1 MEAVAVIVVIIVLSV
16 ILGVKPI
23 MLAFAAAVVV
33 GLMMAAMI
41 LLFFFFFIK
50 LLSSR
55 RAEAEFSR
63 IDTKPN
69 GKFKVAFYTI
79 DGTEYPNVFPEEGIL
94 EKSLYKTGRKYR
106 VYLNKKGYVF
116 DRFAVATCTL
126 GTLIGIG
133 ILTAAAYF
141 AFNIL

>member
-1 MEAVAVIVVIIVLSV
+1 MEAVAVIVIIIVLAI

-23 MLAFAAAVVV
+23 MLAFAAAVVI
-33 GLMMAAMI
+33 GLILAALI

-50 LLSSR
+50 LITSR
-55 RAEAEFSR
+55 KAEAEFSR

-79 DGTEYPNVFPEEGIL
+79 DGSEYPNVFPEDGIL
-94 EKSLYKTGRKYR
+94 ENSLYKKNRKYR

-126 GTLIGIG
+126 GTLISIA
-133 ILTAAAYF
+133 IVTAAVYF
-141 AFNIL
+141 AVNIL

>member
-126 GTLIGIG
+126 GTLISIG

-141 AFNIL
+141 AFIIL